1 LHPRPFGQILCV
13 RVIKVIG
20 TKLNKIKVKRMFSQF
35 AFPIFEQSIKEY
47 HIIDDVYQPTLN
59 PYTKGTIEY
68 LLFAKNW
75 VDTVQWHYED
85 IIRDP
90 NIDPVAALILK
101 RKIDA
106 SNQVRTDMVEY
117 IDSYFLQKHV
127 AVQVKPNA
135 KINTESP
142 AWAIDRLSILALKIY
157 HMNEEANR
165 AEASVEHRAKCQ
177 EKLNVLLDQKNDMF
191 ISINDLLNDIENG
204 DKFMKVYK
212 QMKMYN
218 DDDLNPVLYQNN
230 K

>member
-1 LHPRPFGQILCV
+1 
-13 RVIKVIG
+13 
-20 TKLNKIKVKRMFSQF
+20 MFAEF
-35 AFPIFEQSIKEY
+35 AFPIFEKSIKEY
-47 HIIDDVYQPTLN
+47 HIIDDVYQPVKN
-59 PYTKGTIEY
+59 PYEKGSIEH

-90 NIDPVAALILK
+90 NIDPVSALDLK

-117 IDSYFLQKHV
+117 IDSYFLDKYKN
-127 AVQVKPNA
+127 VQVKADA

-157 HMNEEANR
+157 HMNEEATR
-165 AEASVEHRAKCQ
+165 QEASAEHRAKCQ
-177 EKLNVLLDQKNDMF
+177 EKLNVLLEQKQDMF
-191 ISINDLLNDIENG
+191 TSISQLIDDIANG
-204 DKFMKVYK
+204 DKYMKVYK

-218 DDDLNPVLYQNN
+218 DEELNPVLYQN
-230 K
+230 KK